1 MTVKPARNE
10 VSGVPARGRK
20 LLFHVLGNV
29 LIGVAIGLVGYNAA
43 TAGVTA
49 LEQSRLR
56 QELAGFQAVAPG
68 AVESTSTPETRTD
81 EPRFDYGAWES
92 EDGAYW
98 AGLSAGAVFGRIV
111 APGMDLDSVIVKGV
125 GTRDLRNGPGW
136 APYTDLP
143 FQTGNVGISGHRT
156 TYGAPFR
163 RLDRLGEGDTI
174 DVFSPYRRYRYV
186 VERQMIVTPDSV
198 EVFGSTPEPT
208 LTLTA
213 CHPPFSARYRIVVQA
228 RLIDVRRI
236 QDIPSE
242 E

>member
-1 MTVKPARNE
+1 MPAR
-10 VSGVPARGRK
+10 VRK

-43 TAGVTA
+43 TAGVTT

-56 QELAGFQAVAPG
+56 QELTAFQSAVPG
-68 AVESTSTPETRTD
+68 GVESTSTPSAQTD
-81 EPRFDYGAWES
+81 APRFDYDAWEA

-98 AGLSAGAVFGRIV
+98 TGLATGSVFGRIV
-111 APGMDLDSVIVKGV
+111 APGMNLDSVIVKGV
-125 GTRDLRNGPGW
+125 ATRDLRNGPGW

-143 FQTGNVGISGHRT
+143 FQAGNVGISGHRT

-163 RLDRLGEGDTI
+163 RLDRLAEGDTI

-186 VERQMIVTPDSV
+186 VERQLIVTPDRV
-198 EVFGSTPEPT
+198 EVFSSTEEPT

-228 RLIDVRRI
+228 RLTDVRRI
-236 QDIPSE
+236 ADIPSE

>member
-1 MTVKPARNE
+1 MPAR
-10 VSGVPARGRK
+10 VRR
-20 LLFHVLGNV
+20 LLFHVVGNV
-29 LIGVAIGLVGYNAA
+29 LIGVAIGLVGYNAV

-56 QELAGFQAVAPG
+56 QDLRRFQQAVPG
-68 AVESTSTPETRTD
+68 AVESTSTPD
-81 EPRFDYGAWES
+81 GQSDAQRFDYGAWES

-98 AGLSAGAVFGRIV
+98 AGLTAGSVFGRIV
-111 APGMDLDSVIVKGV
+111 APAMNLDSVVVKGV
-125 GTRDLRNGPGW
+125 ATRDLKSGPGW

-163 RLDRLGEGDTI
+163 RLDRLAEGDTI
-174 DVFSPYRRYRYV
+174 DLFSPYRRYRYV
-186 VERQMIVTPDSV
+186 VERQLIVTPDKV
-198 EVFGSTPEPT
+198 EVFSSTLEPT

-228 RLIDVRRI
+228 RLSDVRRI

>member
-1 MTVKPARNE
+1 MPAR
-10 VSGVPARGRK
+10 VGK
-20 LLFHVLGNV
+20 LLSHVLGNV

-56 QELAGFQAVAPG
+56 QELTRFQETVPG
-68 AVESTSTPETRTD
+68 AVESTSTPGGQTD
-81 EPRFDYGAWES
+81 VPRFDYDAWEF

-98 AGLSAGAVFGRIV
+98 AGLATGSVFGRIV
-111 APGMDLDSVIVKGV
+111 APAMRLDSVIVKGV
-125 GTRDLRNGPGW
+125 DPRDLRNGPGW
-136 APYTDLP
+136 APSTDLP
-143 FQTGNVGISGHRT
+143 FRTGNVGISGHRT

-163 RLDRLGEGDTI
+163 RLDRLSNGDTI

-186 VERQMIVTPDSV
+186 VQRQLIVTPDKV
-198 EVFGSTPEPT
+198 GVFNSTAEPT

>member
-1 MTVKPARNE
+1 MP
-10 VSGVPARGRK
+10 SRGRK

-29 LIGVAIGLVGYNAA
+29 FLGIAIGLVGYNAA
-43 TAGVTA
+43 TAGLTA

-56 QELAGFQAVAPG
+56 QELVRFQKAVPSAAEP
-68 AVESTSTPETRTD
+68 TSTPDGQTNG
-81 EPRFDYGAWES
+81 PRFDYGAWHA

-98 AGLSAGAVFGRIV
+98 SGLATGDVFGRIV
-111 APGMDLDSVIVKGV
+111 APAMRLDSVIVKGV
-125 GTRDLRNGPGW
+125 ATRDLKQGPGW

-143 FQTGNVGISGHRT
+143 FHTGNVGISGHRT

-163 RLDRLGEGDTI
+163 RLDQLAKGDTI

-186 VERQMIVTPDSV
+186 VERQLIVTPEKV
-198 EVFGSTPEPT
+198 EVFGSTQEPT

-236 QDIPSE
+236 QDITDE